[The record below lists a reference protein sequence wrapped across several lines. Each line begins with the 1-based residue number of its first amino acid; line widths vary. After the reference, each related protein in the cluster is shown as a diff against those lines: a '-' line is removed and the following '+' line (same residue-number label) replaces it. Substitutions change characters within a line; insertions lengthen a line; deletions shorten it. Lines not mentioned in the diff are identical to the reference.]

1 MKKLFS
7 TLAFLAITTFSVF
20 AGNQE
25 PVKATVNDQM
35 QITLPADQPLAA
47 EYVIDITGK
56 FSSEAALTSFCE
68 NFRDMGLSMRGDYKS
83 GHLFITPTPLT
94 DSTGKTWDAARWNE
108 YFAGR
113 APKMQMFVQSMN

>member
-7 TLAFLAITTFSVF
+7 TLAFLAITSVSVF

-35 QITLPADQPLAA
+35 QIVLPVDQPLAA

-56 FSSEAALTSFCE
+56 FKSEAALN
-68 NFRDMGLSMRGDYKS
+68 NFLRKLPRS
-83 GHLFITPTPLT
+83 GYEF
-94 DSTGKTWDAARWNE
+94 TW
-108 YFAGR
+108 
-113 APKMQMFVQSMN
+113 